1 MCRSEY
7 PRGLLIHRSPTVGDA
22 VIAFEMMMEDK
33 LRLAEYP
40 EPKADQMEFST
51 FALLFVSP
59 PT

>member
-1 MCRSEY
+1 
-7 PRGLLIHRSPTVGDA
+7 VGDA

-51 FALLFVSP
+51 FALLFLSQ